1 MPVVR
6 NPQFYF
12 REVIFEFVELAF
24 LDIGFFDIRCKFT
37 GFDFYLA
44 FRLVHKLGQN
54 PYPRVGAAVAHLPV
68 LHSQQ
73 NLRLSCLFIDLGR

>member
-1 MPVVR
+1 MFHNDEVV
-6 NPQFYF
+6 F
-12 REVIFEFVELAF
+12 VFVELAF
-24 LDIGFFDIRCKFT
+24 LDIGLFDIRRKFT

-44 FRLVHKLGQN
+44 FLLVHKLGQN

>member
-1 MPVVR
+1 MFHNDEVV
-6 NPQFYF
+6 F
-12 REVIFEFVELAF
+12 VFVELAF
-24 LDIGFFDIRCKFT
+24 LDIGLFDIRRKFT

-44 FRLVHKLGQN
+44 FLLVHKLGQN
-54 PYPRVGAAVAHLPV
+54 PYPRVGAAVAHLPI